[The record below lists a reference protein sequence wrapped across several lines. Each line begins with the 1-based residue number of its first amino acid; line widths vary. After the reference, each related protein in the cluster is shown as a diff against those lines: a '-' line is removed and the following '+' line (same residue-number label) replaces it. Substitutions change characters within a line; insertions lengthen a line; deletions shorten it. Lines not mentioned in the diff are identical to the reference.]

1 MRLAIRKDM
10 EDFRDARGGL
20 GRGIPQAGK
29 AGGSG
34 KTLRPCRRA
43 KIAFW
48 EEGPIKHASRHAR
61 RLGGEIPQGR
71 KDRRAE
77 PIRTVALRAKKGFWR
92 LTRVALP

>member
-61 RLGGEIPQGR
+61 RGR
-71 KDRRAE
+71 VGKFPREGKTDGRSPSERS
-77 PIRTVALRAKKGFWR
+77 L
-92 LTRVALP
+92 